1 MMPWSVI
8 AIVSGYTEEVP
19 EVALDHNDLVLVKPV
34 RIDVLEDLVKLTGEL
49 VEKRAAIREL
59 AGGQNQR

>member
-19 EVALDHNDLVLVKPV
+19 ELALDHIDLVLVKPV

-59 AGGQNQR
+59 VSGQDQR

>member
-1 MMPWSVI
+1 M
-8 AIVSGYTEEVP
+8 SGYTEEVP